1 MLVVRAAAV
10 PSEPRTV
17 LVAVDGSAASDE
29 AAAEAAAIA
38 SGFGATVHVLHV
50 LPLPRVAG
58 AGLVES
64 EEEAQAILHR
74 GMAAVEERG
83 VRATGD
89 VAADPSV
96 AGAIVAA
103 ASRLDADLVVLGSR
117 RPSHLG
123 GLVLGSVAHEVIHQL
138 RRPVL
143 LARLVRAAAAEAV
156 R

>member
-1 MLVVRAAAV
+1 
-10 PSEPRTV
+10 
-17 LVAVDGSAASDE
+17 
-29 AAAEAAAIA
+29 
-38 SGFGATVHVLHV
+38 
-50 LPLPRVAG
+50 
-58 AGLVES
+58 
-64 EEEAQAILHR
+64 
-74 GMAAVEERG
+74 
-83 VRATGD
+83 
-89 VAADPSV
+89 V

-103 ASRLDADLVVLGSR
+103 AGRLDADLVVLGSR